1 MCDLDDLLGMDGE
14 KQLTL
19 SNFWYEIAQAKEGC
33 ESESVLQCVI
43 QNIINFYNVTITIE
57 ENQATW
63 EQPIRIN

>member
-1 MCDLDDLLGMDGE
+1 MCDLDDLLCMDGE

-19 SNFWYEIAQAKEGC
+19 SNFWYEIAQAKECC

-57 ENQATW
+57 ECQKT
-63 EQPIRIN
+63 